1 MATILMSRDRPRTS
15 ARPSSRSSVFVYS
28 AQPPTIAQPTYLW
41 GAVGVET
48 IVDKLVSGKAAPSHI
63 PLELVRVTAK
73 NIGSWARQL
82 RDWGFADVPEEYL
95 RLE

>member
-1 MATILMSRDRPRTS
+1 
-15 ARPSSRSSVFVYS
+15 
-28 AQPPTIAQPTYLW
+28 
-41 GAVGVET
+41 VG
-48 IVDKLVSGKAAPSHI
+48 GKAAPSHI